1 MSKTKIT
8 TSLIIST
15 YNWPAALNLCL
26 LSIKNQSILPGEVI
40 IADDGS
46 KDETKELIDL
56 HRNDFPVPL
65 IHVWQP
71 DEGFQ
76 LSKIRNKAIA
86 ASTKEYIIQID
97 GDLILHPHFI
107 RDHIHFSKPGAFATG
122 SRVIINEKLSE
133 KLLKE
138 QSIAINILVPG
149 IKNRANGF
157 RFNLLT
163 RYLAGRYRNN
173 DIYYMRGCNMAFW
186 RDDLIRVNGYN
197 EEFTGWGRED
207 NEVAARLINAGVRKR
222 IIKFGGVAF
231 HIHHTVNSRTHFDKN
246 SDILTAVIKNKVTF
260 CDKGI
265 SQYLH

>member
-1 MSKTKIT
+1 MMSKIKIT

-26 LSIKNQSILPGEVI
+26 LSIKNQSILPSEVI

-46 KDETKELIDL
+46 TDETKELIDL
-56 HRNDFPVPL
+56 HRKNFPVPL

-97 GDLILHPHFI
+97 GDLILHPHFV
-107 RDHIHFSKPGAFATG
+107 RDHIHFSKTGAFATG

-138 QSIAINILVPG
+138 QSIAVNILVPG

-186 RDDLIRVNGYN
+186 RDDLIRINGYN

-207 NEVAARLINAGVRKR
+207 NEIAARLLNAGVKKR
-222 IIKFGGVAF
+222 VIKFGGVVF
-231 HIHHTVNSRTHFDKN
+231 HIFHHQKSRASLSNNDDLMLKTIMEKLDH
-246 SDILTAVIKNKVTF
+246 
-260 CDKGI
+260 CEKGLN
-265 SQYLH
+265 QYL